1 MSYILD
7 IALLLIIVLTIYV
20 YYKRGFVRAVLGF
33 GKTLLSYIC
42 AAAFG
47 RLVGEYLAEKF
58 FDKNI
63 TDIVYNTLEKNTFDN
78 SLDNGISPT
87 FLKMAEKCGVDVE
100 SIIANAEGR
109 EWIPDLADT
118 IGGAI
123 SGVVSVLAGYI
134 LVFVVA
140 YLVFLLGTFIL
151 ETLVELP
158 VLRTLNRL
166 LGTCVGC
173 LCSIVF
179 AFLFVWC
186 IKVIIYYVA
195 ASGERSSV
203 LEMIDKTY
211 LFKFFSE
218 VGSGIIFK

>member
-1 MSYILD
+1 MNYVLD
-7 IALLLIIVLTIYV
+7 GALVLVIVLTIYV
-20 YYKRGFVRAVLGF
+20 YYRRGFVRAILGF

-47 RLVGEYLAEKF
+47 RLVGGYLAEKF

-63 TDIVYNTLEKNTFDN
+63 TDIVYKTLEKNNLGDKIAKVPPAL
-78 SLDNGISPT
+78 SAV
-87 FLKMAEKCGVDVE
+87 AEKCGVDV
-100 SIIANAEGR
+100 STLIANAEGQ
-109 EWIPDLADT
+109 EWMHDASVR

-123 SGVVSVLAGYI
+123 SHVVSVLAGYV
-134 LVFVVA
+134 LVFVVS
-140 YLVFLLGTFIL
+140 YLVFLLAAFVL

-166 LGTCVGC
+166 LGLCLGC
-173 LCSIVF
+173 LCAIVF
-179 AFLFVWC
+179 AFLFVLC
-186 IKVIIYYVA
+186 IKVVIYYVA
-195 ASGERSSV
+195 ASGDRNSV

-218 VGSGIIFK
+218 MGRGIIFK

>member
-1 MSYILD
+1 MNYILD
-7 IALLLIIVLTIYV
+7 GALFLIIVLTMYV

-42 AAAFG
+42 AAVFG
-47 RLVGEYLAEKF
+47 RLVGGYLGEKF

-63 TDIVYNTLEKNTFDN
+63 SNIVYNTLVKNNVGDKIGKVPPA
-78 SLDNGISPT
+78 LGAVA
-87 FLKMAEKCGVDVE
+87 KKCGVDVE
-100 SIIANAEGR
+100 SMIANGEGQ
-109 EWIPDLADT
+109 EWLQDAASH

-123 SGVVSVLAGYI
+123 SSVVSILAGYI

-140 YLVFLLGTFIL
+140 YLVFLLGAFIL

-166 LGTCVGC
+166 LGLCLGC
-173 LCSIVF
+173 LCAIVF
-179 AFLFVWC
+179 AFLFVLC
-186 IKVIIYYVA
+186 IKVVIYYVA
-195 ASGERSSV
+195 AAGDRNSV

-218 VGSGIIFK
+218 MGRGIIFK

>member
-7 IALLLIIVLTIYV
+7 GALLLVIILTIFV

-47 RLVGEYLAEKF
+47 RLVGGYLAEKF

-63 TDIVYNTLEKNTFDN
+63 TDIVYNTLEKNNLGD
-78 SLDNGISPT
+78 
-87 FLKMAEKCGVDVE
+87 KMEKIPAALRAVAEKCGVDVD
-100 SIIANAEGR
+100 SLISGADGQ
-109 EWIPDLADT
+109 EWVLEASEK

-123 SGVVSVLAGYI
+123 SYVVSIIAGYI

-140 YLVFLLGTFIL
+140 YLVFLLGAFIL

-166 LGTCVGC
+166 LGLCLGC

-179 AFLFVWC
+179 AFLLVLC
-186 IKVIIYYVA
+186 IKVVIYYVA
-195 ASGERSSV
+195 ASGDRDTI
-203 LEMIDKTY
+203 LEIIDKTY

-218 VGSGIIFK
+218 MGRGIIFK